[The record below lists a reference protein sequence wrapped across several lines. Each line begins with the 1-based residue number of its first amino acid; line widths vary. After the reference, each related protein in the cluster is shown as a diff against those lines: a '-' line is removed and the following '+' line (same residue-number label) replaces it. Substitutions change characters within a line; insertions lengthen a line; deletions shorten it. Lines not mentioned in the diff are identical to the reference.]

1 MDDADKAAAADACE
15 RFWEAGKAGKYEEAA
30 DAYRDL
36 HVLID
41 EQLEAEEG
49 EGEEGGEYGGEK
61 KEKRPLAAILIGGP
75 KK

>member
-1 MDDADKAAAADACE
+1 MMDEADTAATADACE
-15 RFWEAGKAGKYEEAA
+15 RFWEAGKAGKWEEAA
-30 DAYRDL
+30 AAYKDL

-41 EQLEAEEG
+41 DQL
-49 EGEEGGEYGGEK
+49 EGEEPKEEP